1 MRPFTAPGADEVH
14 GAAAGLPPERGHA
27 MGLLSALLG
36 NATEADIEDVER
48 DLQAILSEDE
58 RVERAF
64 RLVRDLLIFTN
75 RRFIVIDRQGV
86 TGKKT
91 TYDSIPYRAITHFAV
106 ETAGHFDLESEL
118 KIWISGAADPIQRTF
133 RRGDAIIQVQKA
145 LASYVGR

>member
-1 MRPFTAPGADEVH
+1 
-14 GAAAGLPPERGHA
+14 

-36 NATEADIEDVER
+36 NASEADIEDVER
-48 DLQAILSEDE
+48 ALEAILADDE

-75 RRFIVIDRQGV
+75 HRFILVDRQGM

-91 TYDSIPYRAITHFAV
+91 SYDSIPYRAITHFAV

-118 KIWISGAADPIQRTF
+118 KIWISGTIEPIQRTF
-133 RRGDAIIQVQKA
+133 TRGQSILEVQKA

>member
-1 MRPFTAPGADEVH
+1 
-14 GAAAGLPPERGHA
+14 

-36 NATEADIEDVER
+36 NASEADIEDVER
-48 DLQAILSEDE
+48 ALEAILADDE

-75 RRFIVIDRQGV
+75 YRFILVDRQGV

-91 TYDSIPYRAITHFAV
+91 SYDSIPYRAITHFAV

-118 KIWISGAADPIQRTF
+118 KIWISGTVEPIQRTF
-133 RRGDAIIQVQKA
+133 TRGQSILEVQKA

>member
-1 MRPFTAPGADEVH
+1 
-14 GAAAGLPPERGHA
+14 

-36 NATEADIEDVER
+36 NAWEADVEDVE
-48 DLQAILSEDE
+48 QAIEKILGDDE

-64 RLVRDLLIFTN
+64 RVVRDLLIFTN
-75 RRFIVIDRQGV
+75 RRFIVVDRQGM

-91 TYDSIPYRAITHFAV
+91 TYDSIPYRAISHFAV

-118 KIWISGAADPIQRTF
+118 KIWISGTDTPIQKTF
-133 RRGDAIIQVQKA
+133 ARGQAILEVQKA

>member
-1 MRPFTAPGADEVH
+1 
-14 GAAAGLPPERGHA
+14 

-36 NATEADIEDVER
+36 NASQADVADVER
-48 DLQAILSEDE
+48 DLEAILADDE

-75 RRFIVIDRQGV
+75 RRFILVDRQGV
-86 TGKKT
+86 TGRKT

-106 ETAGHFDLESEL
+106 ETAGHFDLEAEL
-118 KIWISGAADPIQRTF
+118 KIWISGTADPIQRTF
-133 RRGDAIIQVQKA
+133 TRGQSILEVQKA

>member
-1 MRPFTAPGADEVH
+1 
-14 GAAAGLPPERGHA
+14 

-36 NATEADIEDVER
+36 NAWEADVEDVE
-48 DLQAILSEDE
+48 QAIEKILAEDE

-64 RLVRDLLIFTN
+64 RVVRDLLIFTN
-75 RRFIVIDRQGV
+75 RRFIVVDRQGL

-91 TYDSIPYRAITHFAV
+91 TYDSIPYRAIAHFAV

-118 KIWISGAADPIQRTF
+118 KIWISGTDTPIQKTF
-133 RRGDAIIQVQKA
+133 ARGQAILEVQKA